1 MTDEGLVFRK
11 LEMHDIDALISVHQA
26 VLASL
31 ADPSFLYARPD
42 DFFERV
48 LAGDGMGFGAFT
60 PAGRLIAYS
69 TLLRPNAR
77 DYPYLALDHLSLDA
91 SLVAHGTGMA
101 VHPEFRAQRIMG
113 PLLQSRTSQA
123 LAIGARFVTAVISP
137 GNTPSLKTVHACGYF
152 PVGVHDDDDGANY
165 LALTSVSGNLRVPDA
180 GDMDHAFD
188 DHARNLPAL
197 ASGRFIGLPFMAGD
211 ARMLRFVAASR
222 LKDCLQE
229 PEAAPARTG

>member
-11 LEMHDIDALISVHQA
+11 LEMHDRDALISVHQA

-42 DFFERV
+42 SFFERV

-60 PAGRLIAYS
+60 RAGRLIAYS

-91 SLVAHGTGMA
+91 SLIAHGSGMA
-101 VHPEFRAQRIMG
+101 VHPEFRAQGIMG
-113 PLLQSRTSQA
+113 PLVQSRKLQA
-123 LAIGARFVTAVISP
+123 LAMGAQFVTAIVSP
-137 GNTPSLKTVHACGYF
+137 GNMPSLKTVHASGYC
-152 PVGVHDDDDGANY
+152 PVGVHHDDDGINY
-165 LALTSVSGNLRVPDA
+165 LALTSVSGSLKVPDT

-197 ASGRFIGLPFMAGD
+197 ASGKFIGLPFMDGAV
-211 ARMLRFVAASR
+211 RMLRFVAATR

-229 PEAAPARTG
+229 PDAAHARAG